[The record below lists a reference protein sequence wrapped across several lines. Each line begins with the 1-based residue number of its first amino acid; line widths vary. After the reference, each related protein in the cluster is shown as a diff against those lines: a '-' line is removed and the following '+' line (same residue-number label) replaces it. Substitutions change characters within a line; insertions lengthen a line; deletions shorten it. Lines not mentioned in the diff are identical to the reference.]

1 MKNYKKTL
9 IIVLGICLLLGT
21 GCINEETEG
30 QKIGDEVLRCLGED
44 DTQGLKD
51 VFCAES
57 QTSKDLENQ
66 IQVGMDFFDGK
77 DTSHF
82 DAAVGGGESVR
93 DGETVEQYYGIHY
106 NNLKTDTGKT
116 YTVICDGYFICNED
130 PDRVGVSEIKIIDE
144 DGNECKIGEWID

>member
-1 MKNYKKTL
+1 MNNYKRIL
-9 IIVLGICLLLGT
+9 IIVLGACLLLGT

-82 DAAVGGGESVR
+82 DAAVSGGESVR
-93 DGETVEQYYGIHY
+93 DGETVKQSYSISY
-106 NNLKTDTGKT
+106 NELKTDTGKI
-116 YTVICDGYFICNED
+116 YTIIVVGYFIDVND
-130 PDRVGVSEIKIIDE
+130 PDRVGISEIDIYDDE
-144 DGNECKIGEWID
+144 GNVCKIGEWID